1 MLQGNFGEEALEPA
15 APVGGASAHPLI
27 VVDDQDAIP
36 GPSQGGRMVGQGV
49 LPFPRFA
56 MVEDLVGIRL
66 AHVDDGQAIEV
77 PVEDLGRSEGS
88 WLADRRVVGRPGVS
102 GSVGVLGR
110 IK

>member
-1 MLQGNFGEEALEPA
+1 VLQGNFGEEALEPA

-56 MVEDLVGIRL
+56 MDEDLVGIRL

-77 PVEDLGRSEGS
+77 PVEDLGRSDGAG
-88 WLADRRVVGRPGVS
+88 LADRRVGSRPGGS
-102 GSVGVLGR
+102 GSVGVWGCL
-110 IK
+110 K